1 MRNPLHSRRA
11 LSDGISNFLRKF
23 GSHHLPWIMESVVV
37 FFLLASTSV
46 ISALTTDGPLK
57 MEPIT
62 AYNFVVDS
70 NVESPSSYSPSAAHL
85 GVKITNTGT
94 VPLTNIVVRIGD
106 LLNPLTSTGTPGVFP
121 SRTVSVSGSGG
132 YSGTFALQMPGG
144 PADAVRT
151 IPSLAPG
158 ASVVQYFFV
167 TYPLKDAA
175 GNSVAGAGP
184 DPGDDL
190 WLNYDFWAS
199 AEEGAVTRRVSETPK
214 VTMRNEISAMANK
227 IWPNT
232 TSKVP
237 DVYLDAI
244 QQTLGWRPDTSTP
257 QAGARAQMEGIWY
270 DLGNVGAGFDN
281 NGDGIPDRNAWMQPV
296 GDPSLYDPL
305 AVRLVKCYGIL
316 IIKLN
321 DGTEQLIPFEDRLYF
336 ENIPANNTGAVGL
349 VFYEFMPLASGRTA
363 QLTPYQEVASGYDNE
378 KFNGDYGNSVGGFT
392 STAPSVTF
400 DKTGTPVVTA
410 GGVASFSLTAGNT
423 GTQGLGIPELSLP
436 FTFEDTVPSGLV
448 YVPGSATSSNTI
460 PSGNSVNVFWSTD
473 GGATWL
479 ASEPPAA
486 SVTGIRWILASP
498 LAAGAT
504 ATVGFQASLP
514 ITYPSVTVNNTAVIK
529 LGPTGELATDSTTSL
544 VSGINSIGDFI
555 WRDLDRDGVQDG
567 GAETGIA
574 DVTVTLHYDA
584 DGNGVLGTGDLL
596 YATTQTNASGLY
608 SFSNLPDGRF
618 IVVVDDAD
626 TDLPAGYSL
635 PSSATT
641 RIAVNL
647 DATRSNA
654 SPVAVLTADWPFI
667 GALGVVKS
675 TSPTTYGSGDLITYT
690 IDLENNSSAVAP
702 KSNPV
707 QTSWSTTVTANR
719 AAQNPANAQG
729 APDSVYARIDQTA
742 SADSLTNSGLS
753 FASPTGTI
761 TKVEMV
767 FNAYLSQALIDDR
780 LDVSIGGTLFSTLTT
795 AQLNAM
801 TGAAAIRSVDITS
814 LNANWNWLLVQA
826 LTGSLR
832 TNKTSSGD
840 PGILWV
846 DSIGFRVTTAAA
858 PPTSGTYG
866 PNTMDPLP
874 LVDTYDAARLQYV
887 SASVAPTSVAPG
899 TITWSNLGP
908 LNAGARRSI
917 NVTFRALVPPDTNGN
932 GEPDSTTTVN
942 TATSSNARF
951 VSGRATNSATGTATV
966 TINPRGSIGDLV
978 WWDINANGI
987 KDSSEPGIANVLV
1000 SLDNGAQTRTDANGA
1015 YLFTGLQD
1023 GTYTV
1028 SINTGTLPWSS
1039 FSQTRDPDATFNN
1052 ASTVTINNN
1061 DGISTNNSY
1070 LDRDFGYDSTLNVI
1084 SGTIFQD
1091 NDGDG
1096 IQDPGENVLAG
1107 VTVTLGGTS
1116 SATTTTNSSGFYSFG
1131 SLANGTYTVT
1141 VTQPGSTTQTLDPDA
1156 TVNNATTVAASGG
1169 NLYPNRDFA
1178 YRPSGTLTLGDTL
1191 YVDWNGDGDQDVGEE
1206 GIAGVDVFLYEDSD
1220 GNGVVDPEMDALI
1233 ATSVTGASGLYGFT
1247 GLPAASYVV
1256 VVNVADPQ
1264 FPSSVIQVQDYDG
1277 TRDSRAV
1284 VNLTASLS
1292 NADFGYRPVGSGSI
1306 GDTVFRDLDGDGAKD
1321 PIEPGI
1327 SNVTV
1332 TLYEDTNNN
1341 SVIDVG
1347 TDAVIAIVTTGPAGG
1362 YLFSG
1367 LAAGNYLVDVDQNAA
1382 AIPSDS
1388 YGNKF
1393 RLTTADPQR
1402 VVLGAGQAWLTADF
1416 GFAAPGTIGDF
1427 VFFDSNGNGTQD
1439 FSETGIPNVTV
1450 ELYADAD
1457 QNGLPDSTIPVATT
1471 VTASGFTAFPAG
1483 FYQFTNLPA
1492 GTWFVKVRTSTLPL
1506 SGGLPIPLTSDPDRD
1521 GVPVA
1526 DNTYPGLPAG
1536 DHADSLVIVSLGGNY
1551 SGADFGYQ
1559 PSGALGDFV
1568 WLDLDQDGVQDSGEP
1583 GIPGVAMSITNGVT
1597 TYNAVT
1603 DPDGYWSV
1611 ANVPD
1616 GNWTVTVAASN
1627 FLSGAALADTTN
1639 TWDADGGTNSSV
1651 AMVLTN
1657 GVVNLATGNL
1667 GFDFGYALNG
1677 SYSISGTVITHDTKI
1692 VGTADDIDD
1701 FFDDGVDQDA
1711 GILDEIELEGIVVYL
1726 YSTGGDFLGSTT
1738 TDAAG
1743 NYRFNGLP
1751 GGGYRVIISTTN
1763 QALRDS
1769 TLTTTAANNP
1779 AVSSVNAS
1787 SGTSV
1792 IQTLGISTANVSD
1805 VDFAFVSNVNYDYGD
1820 LPLVYGITTLAQ
1832 DGARHIIPSGGSL
1845 VHLGSA
1851 PDADTNGM
1859 PSALANGDDVSAS
1872 ADEQGITPISPTSW
1886 SDGTVAGGHGGS
1898 IQANV
1903 TGTGWLVGWIDW
1915 NQDGDFL
1922 DAGEFVVNRA
1932 VTSGTVTAAFDI
1944 PSGTVGSGSESW
1956 LSRFRIFTTEPA
1968 YPLFSFTGV
1977 ATDGEVEDYL
1987 IEKPVGSSIGD
1998 LVWNDANSNGILDSS
2013 ENGIGGITLQ
2023 LRDGANSLIGTQV
2036 TGDGSNDVDGDGTI
2050 DPVGYYRFRS
2060 LGAGTYT
2067 IAVTAPPAGFTPSYD
2082 ENGTSTAN
2090 VTTVTLATGVQ
2101 HLSADFG
2108 YAPLTANIS
2117 GQVRYDLDS
2126 DGDFNDPDSGA
2137 MVVRI
2142 QLWTDP
2148 NGDGSPVDGVQVG
2161 ETYTD
2166 ASGNY
2171 LFSLVPS
2178 GRYVVVEINPPGTTS
2193 TADVS
2198 GANDDRIAVNL
2209 IGTNVTG
2216 RDFLDSM
2223 PPVYSI
2229 SGTVYDDD
2237 DATNN
2242 NVIGVGD
2249 GTISLVT
2256 VKLYLDRDSDGL
2268 VSAGDSLLGT
2278 TATGSLGTYSFS
2290 GLPAGKYV
2298 VEEVDPSGATSDWDA
2313 ADILTDNQ
2321 IGVTLVDQNVTGRDF
2336 LDDGYLGMISG
2347 TVRSDIQNDGTPDLP
2362 VSGVTISLRNSGGT
2376 VIATTVTLAD
2386 GSYSFTNVTPGNYS
2400 IAQTQPVGYLSVS
2413 DIDGGNPDL
2422 IGNGSPVVL
2431 TSGASITGQDFLER
2445 PQACPNTWAGWQAKW
2460 NLSPNDQPGDNPDGD
2475 MFSNLIEYAFCLPPT
2490 KGIRSPFCMAASLTD
2505 ANKVDAVYTRT
2516 AGGALDVTYELQ
2528 YIASLSN
2535 SPGGWTTIP
2544 LPPASLSF
2552 TYNTNG
2558 TETIRIRD
2566 LESITGLTSGTGF
2579 VRLRVSLD
2587 ANGDSTYE
2595 AQATTEVGG
2604 WVKSTLGT
2612 NCRTYN
2618 NPFISCP
2625 VFSGTIDSVSGSDL
2639 VLTSSGGGTDL
2650 STVLAPGSS
2659 YYVEITSG
2667 LHEGQRFDVAAGGVN
2682 SLTLANDA
2690 SLPSALP
2697 PFNTMIG
2704 APPSTLAG
2712 ATFSVRKHWT
2722 LGTMFPTASFL
2733 ASDTQTTADQIQV
2746 FAGGAWTSYWLYD
2759 DDLLSTANTLKWLKI
2774 GVAST
2779 DDQSGVVIPPG
2790 QGSFINCRQVTGSL
2804 LAFGKVRENDF
2815 VRPVFTGANLVGGG
2829 YPLAQSPASRSMT
2842 LAGGFD
2848 GDRDY
2853 KMADMFYVWRGDAV
2867 ANAAGYDT
2875 YYLLEAGTALSPIRR
2890 WVKVGDALIT
2900 PRDATN
2906 LFLMDRAVFLD
2917 LNQDLPG
2924 QRVAAPWAP

>member
-1 MRNPLHSRRA
+1 
-11 LSDGISNFLRKF
+11 
-23 GSHHLPWIMESVVV
+23 
-37 FFLLASTSV
+37 
-46 ISALTTDGPLK
+46 

-94 VPLTNIVVRIGD
+94 VPLTNIVVRLGD
-106 LLNPLTSTGTPGVFP
+106 LLNPATSSGTPGVFP

-144 PADAVRT
+144 AADAVRT

-167 TYPLKDAA
+167 TYPLKDSS

-184 DPGDDL
+184 DPSDDL

-237 DVYLDAI
+237 DIYLDAI
-244 QQTLGWRPDTSTP
+244 QQSLGWRPDTSSP
-257 QAGARAQMEGIWY
+257 QTGAKAQMEGIWY

-316 IIKLN
+316 IVKLN
-321 DGTEQLIPFEDRLYF
+321 DGTEQLIPFEDKLYF

-349 VFYEFMPLASGRTA
+349 VFYEFLPLASGRTA
-363 QLTPYQEVASGYDNE
+363 QLTPYQEVASGFDNE

-423 GTQGLGIPELSLP
+423 GTQGIGIPELSLP

-460 PSGNSVNVFWSTD
+460 PSGNSVTVSWSTD
-473 GGATWL
+473 GGLSWVLT
-479 ASEPPAA
+479 EPAAA
-486 SVTGIRWILASP
+486 SVTGIRWSLSSS
-498 LAAGAT
+498 LSAGTT

-529 LGPTGELATDSTTSL
+529 LGPTGELARDSSTSL

-555 WRDLDRDGVQDG
+555 WHDLDRDGVQDG

-574 DVTVTLHYDA
+574 NVSVTLHYDA
-584 DGNGVLGTGDLL
+584 DGNGVLGTGDLV
-596 YATTQTNASGLY
+596 YATTQTNTSGLY
-608 SFSNLPDGRF
+608 TFSNLPDGHF
-618 IVVVDDAD
+618 IVVVDDTD

-641 RIAVNL
+641 GIAVNL
-647 DATRSNA
+647 DASRSNA

-667 GALGVVKS
+667 GALSVVKS

-690 IDLENNSSAVAP
+690 IDLENNSSAVAA

-707 QTSWSTTVTANR
+707 QTSWSTTVTGNR

-742 SADSLTNSGLS
+742 SADILANSGLS
-753 FASPTGTI
+753 FANPTGTI

-767 FNAYLSQALIDDR
+767 FNAYLSQQLIDDR
-780 LDVSIGGTLFSTLTT
+780 VDVSIGGTLFSTLTT

-801 TGAAAIRSVDITS
+801 TGVAAIRSVDITS
-814 LNANWNWLLVQA
+814 RNATWTWPLVQA
-826 LTGSLR
+826 LTGNLR

-846 DSIGFRVTTAAA
+846 DSIGFRVTTVAA
-858 PPTSGTYG
+858 PASSGTYG

-874 LVDTYDAARLQYV
+874 LVDTYDAAKLQYV
-887 SASVAPTSVAPG
+887 SASVAPSSVASG

-908 LNAGARRSI
+908 LNAGARKTI
-917 NVTFRALVPPDTNGN
+917 EVTFRALVPPDTNGN

-942 TATSSNARF
+942 TATSSTARF

-987 KDSSEPGIANVLV
+987 RDVSEPGIANVLV

-1028 SINTGTLPWSS
+1028 SINTSTLPWSS
-1039 FSQTRDPDATFNN
+1039 FSQTRDPDATVNN

-1061 DGISTNNSY
+1061 DGVSTNNSY

-1096 IQDPGENVLAG
+1096 IQDGGENVLSG
-1107 VTVTLGGTS
+1107 VTVTLSGTS

-1141 VTQPGSTTQTLDPDA
+1141 VTQPGSTTQTLDPDV
-1156 TVNNATTVAASGG
+1156 TVNNATTVVASGG
-1169 NLYPNRDFA
+1169 NLYPDRNFA

-1191 YVDWNGDGDQDVGEE
+1191 YIDWNGDGDQDLGEE
-1206 GIAGVDVFLYEDSD
+1206 GIAGVDVLLYEDSD
-1220 GNGVVDPEMDALI
+1220 GNGLVDPDTDARI
-1233 ATSVTGASGLYGFT
+1233 ATSVTNASGVYSFT
-1247 GLPAASYVV
+1247 GLSSANYVV
-1256 VVNVADPQ
+1256 EVNVADPQ
-1264 FPSSVIQVQDYDG
+1264 FPSGVIQIQDFDG

-1292 NADFGYRPVGSGSI
+1292 TVDFGYEPTGTGSI
-1306 GDTVFRDLDGDGAKD
+1306 GDTVFRDLDGNGVKD

-1341 SVIDVG
+1341 GVIDAG
-1347 TDAVIAIVTTGPAGG
+1347 SDAVIAVATTGSTGG
-1362 YLFSG
+1362 YLFTG
-1367 LAAGNYLVDVDQNAA
+1367 LAAGNYLVDVDQNSAS
-1382 AIPSDS
+1382 IPSDA

-1393 RLTTADPQR
+1393 RLTTADPHD
-1402 VVLGAGQAWLTADF
+1402 VALSTGQAWLTADF
-1416 GFAAPGTIGDF
+1416 GFSAPATIGDI

-1439 FSETGIPNVTV
+1439 FSEIGIPNVTV
-1450 ELYADAD
+1450 ELYADANRD
-1457 QNGLPDSTIPVATT
+1457 GLPDSPTPVATT
-1471 VTASGFTAFPAG
+1471 VTASGFTVNPVG
-1483 FYQFTNLPA
+1483 FYQFTNLGA
-1492 GTWFVKVRTSTLPL
+1492 GNYYVKVNTSTLPL
-1506 SGGLPIPLTSDPDRD
+1506 SGGNPVPLTSDPDRD
-1521 GVPVA
+1521 GVPVG
-1526 DNTYPGLPAG
+1526 NTSFPGLPAG
-1536 DHADSLVIVSLGGNY
+1536 DDADSLVTVSLGGNY

-1559 PSGALGDFV
+1559 PSGAIGDFV

-1583 GIPGVAMSITNGVT
+1583 GIPGVAVTITNGVT
-1597 TYNAVT
+1597 TYNATT
-1603 DPDGYWSV
+1603 DPDGFWSV

-1616 GNWTVTVAASN
+1616 GNWTVAVVASN
-1627 FLSGAALADTTN
+1627 FLPGAALADTTN

-1657 GVVNLATGNL
+1657 GAVNLTSGNL

-1677 SYSISGTVITHDTKI
+1677 SYSISGTVITHDTKV

-1769 TLTTTAANNP
+1769 TLTTTTANNP

-1792 IQTLGISTANVSD
+1792 IQTLTVSMSD
-1805 VDFAFVSNVNYDYGD
+1805 VSNVDFAFVSNVDYDYGD
-1820 LPLVYGITTLAQ
+1820 LPLAYGITSLAQ
-1832 DGARHIIPSGGSL
+1832 DGARHIIPSGGST
-1845 VHLGSA
+1845 VYLGTA

-1859 PSALANGDDVSAS
+1859 PSALANGDNVSGS
-1872 ADEQGITPISPTSW
+1872 NDEQGITAASTTSW
-1886 SDGTVAGGHGGS
+1886 SDGTVTGGHGGS
-1898 IQANV
+1898 ILANV
-1903 TGTGWLVGWIDW
+1903 TGSGWLVGWIDW

-1922 DAGEFVVNRA
+1922 DAGEFVVSRA
-1932 VTSGTVTAAFDI
+1932 VTTGAVSVAFDI

-1956 LSRFRIFTTEPA
+1956 LSRFRVFTTEPA

-1977 ATDGEVEDYL
+1977 VTDGEVEDYL

-1998 LVWNDANSNGILDSS
+1998 LVWNDANSNGLQDSGES
-2013 ENGIGGITLQ
+2013 GIGGITVQ
-2023 LRDGANSLIGTQV
+2023 LRDGANTLISSQV
-2036 TGDGSNDVDGDGTI
+2036 TGDGSNDVDADGTI
-2050 DPVGYYRFRS
+2050 DPVGYYRFRA
-2060 LGAGTYT
+2060 LGAGSYT
-2067 IAVTAPPAGFTPSYD
+2067 ITVSTPPAGFTPSHD
-2082 ENGTSTAN
+2082 ENGTATAN
-2090 VTTVTLATGVQ
+2090 VSGVTLATGEQ
-2101 HLSADFG
+2101 HLTADFG

-2117 GQVRYDLDS
+2117 GQVRYDADS
-2126 DGDFNDPDSGA
+2126 DGDFNDADSGA
-2137 MVVRI
+2137 MVVKI

-2148 NGDGSPVDGVQVG
+2148 NGDGNPADGVQVG

-2166 ASGNY
+2166 ATGYY
-2171 LFSLVPS
+2171 LFSAVPS
-2178 GRYVVVEINPPGTTS
+2178 GSYVVVEINPPGTTS

-2198 GANDDRIAVNL
+2198 GANDDRIAVVL
-2209 IGTNVTG
+2209 TGTNLVG
-2216 RDFLDSM
+2216 RDFLDTM

-2237 DATNN
+2237 DTTND
-2242 NVIGVGD
+2242 NVIGAGD
-2249 GTISLVT
+2249 APIASVT
-2256 VKLYLDRDSDGL
+2256 VRLHLDRDFNGVMSP
-2268 VSAGDSLLGT
+2268 GDTLLGSVVT
-2278 TATGSLGTYSFS
+2278 NASGVYTFTGL
-2290 GLPAGKYV
+2290 LAGNYV
-2298 VEEVDPSGATSDWDA
+2298 TEELDPSGATSESDA
-2313 ADILTDNQ
+2313 AGSLTDNQ
-2321 IGVTLVDQNVTGRDF
+2321 IGVTLVNQNITGRDF
-2336 LDDGYLGMISG
+2336 LDDGYLGMIAG

-2362 VSGVTISLRNSGGT
+2362 VAGVTIRLRNSGGT
-2376 VIATTVTLAD
+2376 VIATTVTLSD
-2386 GSYSFTNVTPGNYS
+2386 GSYSFTGVPPGSYS

-2422 IGNGSPVVL
+2422 IGNASPVTV
-2431 TSGASITGQDFLER
+2431 TAGASITGQDFLER
-2445 PQACPNTWAGWQAKW
+2445 PQACPNTWADWQTKW

-2475 MFSNLIEYAFCLPPT
+2475 LFNNLIEYAFCLPPT

-2528 YIASLSN
+2528 YIADLTS
-2535 SPGGWTTIP
+2535 SPTGWTTIP
-2544 LPPASLSF
+2544 LPPASLSY

-2566 LESITGLTSGTGF
+2566 LETITGLTSGTGF

-2587 ANGDSTYE
+2587 ANSDSTYE

-2604 WVKSTLGT
+2604 WVKSALGT
-2612 NCRTYN
+2612 ACRTYN

-2625 VFSGTIDSVSGSDL
+2625 VFSGTIDSVSGNDL
-2639 VLTSSGGGTDL
+2639 VLTSSGGNTDL
-2650 STVLAPGSS
+2650 STVLVSGTS
-2659 YYVEITSG
+2659 YFVEITSG
-2667 LHEGQRFDVAAGGVN
+2667 PHEGQRFDVTAGGVD

-2697 PFNTMIG
+2697 PFNTTIG

-2712 ATFSVRKHWT
+2712 ATFAVRRHWT

-2733 ASDTQTTADQIQV
+2733 ASDVETSADQVQV
-2746 FAGGAWTSYWLYD
+2746 FADGAWTSYWLYD
-2759 DDLLSTANTLKWLKI
+2759 DDLLSPSNTLKWLKI
-2774 GVAST
+2774 GVANT
-2779 DDQSGVVIPPG
+2779 DDQSAVVIPPG
-2790 QGSFINCRQVTGSL
+2790 QGTFINCRQVTGSL

-2829 YPLAQSPASRSMT
+2829 YPLAQSPASRSMS

-2848 GDRDY
+2848 GDRDF
-2853 KMADMFYVWRGDAV
+2853 KFADMFYVWRGDAV

-2875 YYLLEAGTALSPIRR
+2875 YHLLEAGTVQSPIRR
-2890 WVKVGDALIT
+2890 WVKVGDAFIT
-2900 PRDATN
+2900 PRDSTN